1 MKNCKKKI
9 PNPASANPEFRGVTP
24 EDIGL
29 LLMKPK
35 NSAARKEWK
44 KKCEERGLVVR

>member
-1 MKNCKKKI
+1 MKNRKKKI
-9 PNPASANPEFRGVTP
+9 PNPASANPKFKGVTP

-35 NSAARKEWK
+35 NPDAKKEWV
-44 KKCEERGLVVR
+44 KKCEKRGLVVR